1 MKRIME
7 TLTIFVILLT
17 TQLTGAAEKIEV
29 FTTVRYDQY
38 IIYESLAL
46 FWVGIAGLLIIIRM
60 KLKEIER
67 VQKLRLDATEENVPS
82 LE

>member
-46 FWVGIAGLLIIIRM
+46 FWVGIAGLLVIIRM

>member
-1 MKRIME
+1 MKRFME
-7 TLTIFVILLT
+7 TLIVVVILSLS
-17 TQLTGAAEKIEV
+17 LPVGAEEKIEV

-38 IIYESLAL
+38 IIYESLAM
-46 FWVGIAGLLIIIRM
+46 FWVGIAGLLVIIRM

-67 VQKLRLDATEENVPS
+67 VQKLSPDEPNIPS